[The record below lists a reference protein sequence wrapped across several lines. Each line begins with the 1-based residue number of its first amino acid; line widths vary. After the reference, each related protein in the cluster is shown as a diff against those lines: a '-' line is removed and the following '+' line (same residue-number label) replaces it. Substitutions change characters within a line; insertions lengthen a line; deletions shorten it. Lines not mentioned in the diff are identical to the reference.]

1 MIETQQ
7 IQIQTK
13 GHCDIIDITGQVS
26 QALRESQAKA
36 GTVTVFVGH
45 STCGITTV
53 EYEPGLVADVKAAF
67 ERLAPQGIGYDHDQR
82 WGDGNG
88 FSHVRASLLGASLV
102 IPFAD
107 SQLLLGTWQ
116 QVVLI
121 DFDNRS
127 RTRKIFLQ
135 LFGE

>member
-26 QALRESQAKA
+26 QAVRESRAKA

-53 EYEPGLVADVKAAF
+53 EYEPGLVADLESAF
-67 ERLAPQGIGYDHDQR
+67 ERLAPQGIGYDHDRR

-107 SQLLLGTWQ
+107 SRLLLGTWQ

>member
-26 QALRESQAKA
+26 QAVRESQAKT

-53 EYEPGLVADVKAAF
+53 EYEPGLVADLKAAF

-102 IPFAD
+102 IPFVD
-107 SQLLLGTWQ
+107 SGLLLGTWQ

>member
-13 GHCDIIDITGQVS
+13 GHCDIIDITGKVS
-26 QALRESQAKA
+26 QAVRESQAKA

-107 SQLLLGTWQ
+107 SRLLLGTWQ